1 MDLSE
6 WIESGRWRA
15 TLELVEQL
23 PWASRFRAAMLNDP
37 DYADMIA
44 EAQLRQESEGS
55 DDGPSVAEFGSVEQR
70 LTTLID
76 LMKVQV
82 QWSQR
87 QAGVKSPSKMKPE
100 PRPKTLVSELIERK
114 EQEVGLEVASQFGF
128 DRSDFFMDAS

>member
-1 MDLSE
+1 
-6 WIESGRWRA
+6 
-15 TLELVEQL
+15 
-23 PWASRFRAAMLNDP
+23 
-37 DYADMIA
+37 
-44 EAQLRQESEGS
+44 
-55 DDGPSVAEFGSVEQR
+55 VAEFGPVEQR

-114 EQEVGLEVASQFGF
+114 EQEIGLEVASQFGF
-128 DRSDFFMDAS
+128 DRSDFFMDAA

>member
-23 PWASRFRAAMLNDP
+23 PWASRFRAAMLDDP

-44 EAQLRQESEGS
+44 EAQLMQEAT
-55 DDGPSVAEFGSVEQR
+55 DDGPSIADFGSVEQR

-76 LMKVQV
+76 LTKVQI
-82 QWSQR
+82 QWAQR
-87 QAGVKSPSKMKPE
+87 QAGVKSPSNMKPE
-100 PRPKTLVSELIERK
+100 LRPKTLVSELIHRK
-114 EQEVGLEVASQFGF
+114 EQEIGLDVASQFGF
-128 DRSDFFMDAS
+128 DRSDFFMDAA

>member
-1 MDLSE
+1 
-6 WIESGRWRA
+6 
-15 TLELVEQL
+15 
-23 PWASRFRAAMLNDP
+23 MLNDP

-44 EAQLRQESEGS
+44 EAQLRQEAQGS
-55 DDGPSVAEFGSVEQR
+55 DDGPSVAEFGPVEQR

-100 PRPKTLVSELIERK
+100 PRPKTLVSDLIERSEERRVGK
-114 EQEVGLEVASQFGF
+114 EGGCEWWPGRRLKKNTT
-128 DRSDFFMDAS
+128 R

>member
-87 QAGVKSPSKMKPE
+87 QAGVTSPSKMKPE

-114 EQEVGLEVASQFGF
+114 EQEVGLSVAEQFGF
-128 DRSDFFMDAS
+128 SREDFFVSGP